1 MKKLDWKIPY
11 SRPCVS
17 RGLLEAGLS
26 PLLCQVLAL
35 RGIDTPE
42 KARAMLYGG
51 AECVYDPLLIL
62 GMREARDRVLRALRD
77 DAPFSRRVPASGVEE
92 ADLRIM
98 LRELG

>member
-42 KARAMLYGG
+42 KAHAMLCEYWG
-51 AECVYDPLLIL
+51 A
-62 GMREARDRVLRALRD
+62 G
-77 DAPFSRRVPASGVEE
+77 FVEKVE
-92 ADLRIM
+92 KIM
-98 LRELG
+98 DSAEN